1 MSTTPATL
9 WHATTAQPAPRA
21 GPTAG
26 DSADIIIIGGGFL
39 GLSCALHLAQAGV
52 SVRLLEARRIG
63 WGASGRNAG
72 FVVPHFSRAD
82 PAMIR
87 ARMGPDAGGRLLDL
101 IAQGGD
107 LVFDLARRAGLGQQA
122 EQVGWLQP
130 AHSAEMAT
138 ALQARVRDWQA
149 LGRPVEWLDARAI
162 AARSGMTLYHGA
174 LRDASGGMINPLAY
188 ALGLARLAETAG
200 ALLHEGTA
208 VKRIDRAGDGWT
220 LQTNAGP
227 VHAGRVLMATNA
239 ETLGAARP
247 LGRAVLPLTVHQIA
261 TEPLDDETVARI
273 APHREPASDTRTNIF
288 TWRLDADNRLIS
300 GGMALVPL
308 GAASRMPQ
316 KIVQRAIRE
325 LRLPSHTALAHA
337 WQGTAA
343 MTTDALP
350 LLSQMEPG
358 LFGAVGCNGRGVA
371 FTTALGR
378 GLAQAL
384 AGSAPLPLPLNAAPA
399 IPLRPLARHAPALV
413 LARGLW
419 ADARALRQPPGRQS
433 SSL

>member
-1 MSTTPATL
+1 MNTPNTL
-9 WHATTAQPAPRA
+9 WHATTAQPAPRPGPEA
-21 GPTAG
+21 GATTDVA
-26 DSADIIIIGGGFL
+26 IIGGGFL

-82 PAMIR
+82 PATIR
-87 ARMGPDAGGRLLDL
+87 ARLGVEAGGQLLDL
-101 IAQGGD
+101 VAQGGD
-107 LVFDLARRAGLGQQA
+107 MVFDLARCAELGGQA

-130 AHSAEMAT
+130 AHSAAMAH

-149 LGRPVEWLDARAI
+149 LGRPVEWLDARAM
-162 AARSGMTLYHGA
+162 AARSGMALYHGA

-188 ALGLARLAETAG
+188 ALGLARLAENAG
-200 ALLHEGTA
+200 ALLHEATPVEKLSPADG
-208 VKRIDRAGDGWT
+208 GWT
-220 LQTNAGP
+220 LHTTAGP
-227 VHAGRVLMATNA
+227 LHAGRVLLATNA

-261 TEPLDDETVARI
+261 TTPLDNETVARI
-273 APHREPASDTRTNIF
+273 APNREPASDTRTNIF
-288 TWRLDADNRLIS
+288 TWRLDAESRLIS

-308 GAASRMPQ
+308 GAGSRLPR
-316 KIVQRAIRE
+316 KILQRAIAQ
-325 LRLPSHTALAHA
+325 LRLPASTQLAHA

-350 LLSQMEPG
+350 LLSEIAPG
-358 LFGAVGCNGRGVA
+358 LIGAVGCNGRGVA

-378 GLAQAL
+378 ALAQAL
-384 AGSAPLPLPLNAAPA
+384 ASRGTLPLPLRPA
-399 IPLRPLARHAPALV
+399 TPIPMRPFARHAPALV

-419 ADARALRQPPGRQS
+419 TDARALRHPPTS
-433 SSL
+433 

>member
-1 MSTTPATL
+1 MTEPTTL

-21 GPTAG
+21 APRTG
-26 DSADIIIIGGGFL
+26 DSADVVIIGGGFL

-87 ARMGPDAGGRLLDL
+87 ARLQADAAARLLDL
-101 IAQGGD
+101 VAQGGD
-107 LVFDLARRAGLGQQA
+107 LVFDLARRAGLGAQA

-130 AHSAEMAT
+130 AHSAAMAQ

-149 LGRPVEWLDARAI
+149 LGRPVEWLDARAME
-162 AARSGMTLYHGA
+162 ARSGIRLYHGT

-200 ALLHEGTA
+200 AVLHEETPVSA
-208 VKRIDRAGDGWT
+208 LNRTGDGWT
-220 LQTNAGP
+220 LHTPAGP
-227 VHAGRVLMATNA
+227 IHAGRVLLATNA

-261 TEPLDDETVARI
+261 TTPLDGETVARI

-300 GGMALVPL
+300 GGMALVPV
-308 GAASRMPQ
+308 GAGNRLPQ
-316 KIVQRAIRE
+316 KIMQRAVHE
-325 LRLPSHTALAHA
+325 LRLPATTRLAHA

-350 LLSQMEPG
+350 LLAELQPG
-358 LFGAVGCNGRGVA
+358 LIGAVGCNGRGVA

-378 GLAQAL
+378 ALAQSL
-384 AGSAPLPLPLNAAPA
+384 ADGAPLPLPAHPA
-399 IPLRPLARHAPALV
+399 RPIPFRPLARHAPALV
-413 LARGLW
+413 LARGFW
-419 ADARALRQPPGRQS
+419 SDARALRHPPQF
-433 SSL
+433 